1 MNTPFIPIQGKRDTI
16 QDQAIVA
23 GNLYFATDTGEM
35 FLDTATERINVGG
48 GGVAV
53 LYAKQKDV
61 TQDLTDMSYV
71 IYFSELEDQDAAPK
85 KDDLIINS
93 NGTFYKIISYKKATG
108 IIKCS
113 RIAVSG
119 TGGGGGGNTPGGGDT
134 PGKYIDLT
142 CVGTAPNAQTY
153 IFGQKT
159 EISFAVEASHDAI
172 LTVNYHVTNVATG
185 NTQTFTYTV
194 DSGDTHVFDLGSVIQ
209 KGQNTLMVEAIG
221 SNSGE
226 PGVLTYTSIN
236 CIELALKESSN
247 FNPLVYAYNA
257 DMSFH
262 FIPVGTIAKTLLVY
276 INGNLEVEKPLMAT
290 DNEQSMSVTIPKKP
304 HGVYELKAV
313 LAYNSG
319 AKTITTDPLEYQI
332 AFLGENNSTP
342 LVWFNKVPKEIV
354 DHDKLN
360 IEYMVYDPS
369 SPDRTTVRRYINNK
383 EIASLDNIAY
393 SSTKWLNWNVSNY
406 ELGDNEFVLQC
417 GTSPYKVKVFVK
429 ADELRNLD
437 VLTTDLYVNLVSTGR
452 SNSEN
457 ETQRQEWYFE
467 RSNGEKSIVKFNNF
481 NWYNNGWINDAATG
495 DSMLRISNGASIEVP
510 LNLMNTT
517 ALSTNLTFEIQFRLR
532 NVQKYENLIE
542 VTSEEIKDPVTG
554 ETTEV
559 KVTKTVRSTDGVWC
573 RYYGND
579 IGMCLGTQ
587 EGFFK
592 SKQVISSGRYKEDDL
607 VTVSFVIEKASD
619 TNPYPLIY
627 MYING
632 IMSAIV
638 NYDKTSD
645 SFASSVKTMTIN
657 SDYCD
662 VDIYKIRVY
671 QAALSSSDIVHNY
684 IADQN
689 SATLYDMNQIV
700 EFKNNIPSISY
711 TKMKDYNA
719 AHPDSPLQAYA
730 VLECVDKTEDL
741 LPYVK
746 GGKKKVNVE
755 FVNPSLEYAY
765 KQKQITDE
773 QYLRGC
779 PSFNAT
785 AVEFDVQG
793 TSSQGYPRR
802 NYKGKFKKSDSWTY
816 ADGPLKG
823 KSLLEDNVVNGVTFN
838 GYYMDNHYSETTF
851 TWKADY
857 MESSMT
863 HNTGYA
869 SFVNTLYSKH
879 PLQDYDPEIDVTDRR
894 TTIYGFPM
902 IVFQKK
908 ADGSYEFIGRYNFNF
923 DKGADNVIGFKDGH
937 DHPVV
942 TGKTFKKVA
951 ECWELCNNQGGR
963 TSFKITDFEELD
975 DDGKLAVLNDFEYRY
990 HPDADD
996 IDNALDK
1003 KDKFANQSQTEINTY
1018 LLSKYENL
1026 RLVAEWLKSTD
1037 SLQATNAEL
1046 DPSQYLTVDGTTY
1059 TTDSADYRIKK
1070 FAKEF
1075 DKWFDQEYCAIYF
1088 IMTEMLL
1095 LYDSRGKNMMLA
1107 SWGPKEEGGNYIWYP
1122 IFYDIDT
1129 QLGVNNSGVP
1139 SWEYYT
1145 EPSPFDGAGVF
1156 STADSVLWYNFE
1168 KCFLDTAK
1176 TYYRDIRKN
1185 GLTYEKLKGYYD
1197 YDPKVSLSY
1206 AMMGHRPV
1214 NIINVD
1220 QYWKYIA
1227 PTFGGYINTSGQ
1239 IAKDEGKRFYCLQGD
1254 RQLHRDLFLRNRFNF
1269 LDSKWLGGAYSVN
1282 NVPSELW
1289 VRANANNYPLTSDK
1303 YLDRTL
1309 TDDEAAQGYEQ
1320 KTWKENNLDADLTF
1334 KVTPYL
1340 QQYTSLW
1347 FDDTLMAQPVKWDGI
1362 NPNVMTVNPTK
1373 QIAVKESRPLTQQI
1387 FYVGGGQY
1395 ISSLGDLSR
1404 AYLDEVILSSL
1415 KRLKDLHLGSD
1426 DPGYYNSQPIKT
1438 FTLGAEAF
1446 DTDGNP
1452 NTNAKTLLESVVLT
1466 NVTSLGG
1473 PMNVTGAEKLKEFRA
1488 LGTKITGV
1496 TFADGGQMEVIHLPD
1511 SIAHLT
1517 FVEPVSLRGLIT
1529 STDNFKDADG
1539 KFNKGLYVP
1548 GVTTTG
1554 NLADT
1559 TDIAKLQV
1567 VGGNMGYSSYQLMKN
1582 LIDIKTTMQGK
1593 SDIDELKKTIQI
1605 SLENVLWSPYKLIEA
1620 GVAYDAKKTYAKKT
1634 DNSTFEAYANPSAEQ
1649 WAADTLNA
1657 LIYEV
1662 LADNLQEKS
1671 CLTNLDV
1678 IKMFIGAA
1686 NIGTPTTDEEG
1697 KVHYPIAGEDVPNYF
1712 RDVTE
1717 YADGRTTYP
1726 YLSGDIFIDNSAQ
1739 TADAISEFEIK
1750 QIKEKYYP
1758 DLNIF
1763 VAKVDPAYTLRMVEV
1778 INDEEAGTKQIVEL
1792 QTVKYDKSSTKP
1804 ISMSDITVTPSRL
1817 HHYFKGWSLSE
1828 NGDILTDS
1836 DIEALTFSASKM
1848 TYTLYAVYDWDSY
1861 IAYFYNGNDQV
1872 GATEPVVY
1880 GEPFY
1885 EVAEIPDRAADEAA
1899 LPLTQR
1905 IAFYGWSDKY
1915 QANPIIATEDAAK
1928 KLIVDVTSFKAMED
1942 KAFYAIFVQ
1951 EDVYS
1956 KPTDDKY
1963 FTYSR
1968 STVTKFG
1975 VEGYTISANSD
1986 YLLKGKITIPATH
1999 NGKPIVGMESFSNA
2013 LGATGIF
2020 FMDGS
2025 QLKEVGDY
2033 AFSTEGGSPQLK
2045 GIYLPDSVVRIGTY
2059 AFNNV
2064 SSLEHASE
2072 HYAKT
2077 GADGDLPSNLERLG
2091 DRAFAMNQAT
2101 GKLHLKNLPQSLKEF
2116 EGERT
2121 FYKCGPNVHITSLPI
2136 NVPRL
2141 AIFSFAGCTNI
2152 RITEFGSKSGT
2163 VGASTPLTSIGQSA
2177 FEMYSAG
2184 AHSNIEFIYIWDSV
2198 DSIAMNAFKGYGKT
2212 GGVTVLTNKES
2223 HDWDPAYIG
2232 VAKIEQYSE
2241 PI

>member
-1 MNTPFIPIQGKRDTI
+1 MKMPFIPNQGKDEII
-16 QDQAIVA
+16 QKQTVRE
-23 GNLYFATDTGEM
+23 GNIYFATDSGKIY
-35 FLDTATERINVGG
+35 LDTATERVTIGG
-48 GGVAV
+48 GGVAIIYASAKNV
-53 LYAKQKDV
+53 AQDKGDLKYILY
-61 TQDLTDMSYV
+61 TTDLDNKEIT
-71 IYFSELEDQDAAPK
+71 PK

-93 NGTFYKIISYKKATG
+93 NGTFYKVYSFTKSSG
-108 IIKCS
+108 LIKCT

-119 TGGGGGGNTPGGGDT
+119 TGGGGGGGGGGGDT
-134 PGKYIDLT
+134 PGDGGKYTTIES
-142 CVGTAPNAQTY
+142 VGTIPNAQTY
-153 IFGQKT
+153 IYGKSQKV
-159 EISFAVEASHDAI
+159 EFKVEATHDALI
-172 LTVNYHVTNVATG
+172 TLNYYVTNIAT
-185 NTQTFTYTV
+185 NSTETYSYSV
-194 DSGDTHVFDLGSVIQ
+194 MNGETHPFDLGAVLQ
-209 KGQNTLMVEAIG
+209 KGQNTLIVEAIG
-221 SNSGE
+221 ANSGMFQLE
-226 PGVLTYTSIN
+226 YPSIN

-247 FNPLVYAYNA
+247 FNPLKYAYNS

-262 FIPVGTIAKTLLVY
+262 FIPVGKVKKTLRVFINDNLELTRDLLATDDEKSMSITIAK
-276 INGNLEVEKPLMAT
+276 K
-290 DNEQSMSVTIPKKP
+290 S
-304 HGVYELKAV
+304 HGVYTLRAD
-313 LAYNSG
+313 LAYSMG
-319 AKTITTDPLEYQI
+319 ATTIYTDPLIYQI
-332 AFLGENNSTP
+332 AFLDEGNEAP
-342 LVWFNKVPKEIV
+342 LVWYGSIPEKIIN
-354 DHDKLN
+354 HDKLN
-360 IEYMVYDPS
+360 LPYMVYDPA
-369 SPDRTTVRRYINNK
+369 SPDRTTVRRYMNGK

-393 SSTKWLNWNVSNY
+393 SDKNWLTWNVANY
-406 ELGDNEFVLQC
+406 QVGNNEFTIKC
-417 GTSPYKVKVFVK
+417 GTTSSSVNVLVEE
-429 ADELRNLD
+429 DENRDLD
-437 VLTTDLYVNLVSTGR
+437 ILTSDLYLNLVSSGR

-467 RSNGEKSIVKFNNF
+467 RSNGEKSVVKFNNF
-481 NWYNNGWINDAATG
+481 NWYNNGWINDVTTG
-495 DSMLRISNGASIEVP
+495 DSVLRISNGASIDIP
-510 LNLMNTT
+510 MSLMNTAT
-517 ALSTNLTFEIQFRLR
+517 LSTNLTFEIQFKLR

-542 VTSEEIKDPVTG
+542 VTSEEIKDPLTG
-554 ETTEV
+554 ETVEV

-579 IGMCLGTQ
+579 IGLCLGTQ

-592 SKQVISSGRYKEDDL
+592 SQQVISSGRYKEDDI
-607 VTVSFVIEKASD
+607 VTVSFVAEAASA

-632 IMSAIV
+632 IMSSIV

-645 SFASSVKTMTIN
+645 SFESNVRTMTIN

-684 IADQN
+684 IADKS
-689 SATLYDMNQIV
+689 SAELYDINDIV

-719 AHPDSPLQAYA
+719 AHPENPLQAYA

-741 LPYVK
+741 LPFVK

-755 FVNPSLEYAY
+755 FVNPSLDYAY
-765 KQKQITDE
+765 AQKLITDE
-773 QYLRGC
+773 QYIRGC

-816 ADGPLKG
+816 ANGPLKG

-937 DHPVV
+937 NHPVV

-975 DDGKLAVLNDFEYRY
+975 DEGKLAVLNDFEYRY

-1018 LLSKYENL
+1018 LLSRYENL

-1037 SLQATNAEL
+1037 SLQATNADL
-1046 DPSQYLTVDGTTY
+1046 DPSQYLTVDGITY

-1176 TYYRDIRKN
+1176 TYYRNIRKN

-1197 YDPKVSLSY
+1197 YDPAVSLSY

-1227 PTFGGYINTSGQ
+1227 PTFSGYINTSGQ

-1289 VRANANNYPLTSDK
+1289 VRANANNYPLTPDK
-1303 YLDRTL
+1303 YLDRAL
-1309 TDDEAAQGYEQ
+1309 TADEISQGYEQ
-1320 KTWKENNLDADLTF
+1320 KDWKENSLDADLTF

-1347 FDDTLMAQPVKWDGI
+1347 FDDTLMAQPVKWDGT

-1373 QIAVKESRPLTQQI
+1373 QIAVQESRPLTQQI
-1387 FYVGGGQY
+1387 FYIGGGEY

-1438 FTLGAEAF
+1438 FTLGAEAI
-1446 DTDGNP
+1446 DTEGKP

-1466 NVTSLGG
+1466 NVTSLNK
-1473 PMNVTGAEKLKEFRA
+1473 PIDVTGAEKLKEFRA
-1488 LGTKITGV
+1488 LGTTITGV
-1496 TFADGGQMEVIHLPD
+1496 TFADGGQMEIVHLPE

-1517 FVEPVSLRGLIT
+1517 FTEPVNLRGLIT
-1529 STDNFKDADG
+1529 STDEFKDNKG

-1554 NLADT
+1554 NLGSET
-1559 TDIAKLQV
+1559 NIGKLQII
-1567 VGGNMGYSSYQLMKN
+1567 GGNMGYSSYQLMKN
-1582 LIDIKTTMQGK
+1582 LIDIKEKMPDVTDSDK
-1593 SDIDELKKTIQI
+1593 SKKTLRI
-1605 SLENVLWSPYKLIEA
+1605 SLEKVLWSPYKLVEA
-1620 GVAYDAKKTYAKKT
+1620 GVAYDVAKTYVQKT
-1634 DNSTFEAYANPSAEQ
+1634 EHSTFAPYTNPSAEK
-1649 WAADTLNA
+1649 WSEDTLNA
-1657 LIYEV
+1657 LVYEV
-1662 LADNLQEKS
+1662 LPENEKDKD
-1671 CLTNLDV
+1671 CLTNLDL
-1678 IKMFIGAA
+1678 IKTFIGVD
-1686 NIGTPTTDEEG
+1686 NLGTPTVDEEG
-1697 KVHYPIAGEDVPNYF
+1697 KEHPPIAGQDVPNYF
-1712 RDVTE
+1712 RDVTQSP
-1717 YADGRTTYP
+1717 DGRTTYP
-1726 YLSGDIFIDNSAQ
+1726 YLSGDIYINNPSSNKISEYEVKQIIDN
-1739 TADAISEFEIK
+1739 
-1750 QIKEKYYP
+1750 YYP
-1758 DLNIF
+1758 QLNIF
-1763 VAKVDPAYTLRMVEV
+1763 VANVIPAYTLKMVEV
-1778 INDEEAGTKQIVEL
+1778 VNNEEAGTKQIVEL
-1792 QTVKYDKSSTKP
+1792 QTVKYNPVGTVYANA
-1804 ISMSDITVTPSRL
+1804 SDIKVNPSRL
-1817 HHYFKGWSLSE
+1817 HHYFMGWSLSE
-1828 NGDILTDS
+1828 DGPVLS
-1836 DIEALTFSASKM
+1836 IEEINALEFSSSKM
-1848 TYTLYAVYDWDSY
+1848 AYTLYARFDWDSY
-1861 IAYFYNGNDQV
+1861 TATYYNGDEELGERPASIYGQPFMEPAEVPYREPAND
-1872 GATEPVVY
+1872 TPY
-1880 GEPFY
+1880 STT
-1885 EVAEIPDRAADEAA
+1885 R
-1899 LPLTQR
+1899 L
-1905 IAFYGWSDKY
+1905 AFLGWSDKY
-1915 QANPIIATEDAAK
+1915 QSNPVASSIEEAK
-1928 KLIVDVTSFKAMED
+1928 KIMVDVTSIKATENR
-1942 KAFYAIFVQ
+1942 KFYAVFVQ
-1951 EDVYS
+1951 EDVYDR
-1956 KPTDDKY
+1956 PTDDKY
-1963 FTYSR
+1963 FYFPESR
-1968 STVTKFG
+1968 VTVNG
-1975 VEGYTISANSD
+1975 IEGYMIETNSAYD
-1986 YLLKGKITIPATH
+1986 LKGKITIPATH
-1999 NGKPIVGMESFSNA
+1999 NDYPVVAMGNFKGA
-2013 LGATGIF
+2013 LRATGIF
-2020 FMDGS
+2020 FMPNEYFF
-2025 QLKEVGDY
+2025 EVGAR
-2033 AFSTEGGSPQLK
+2033 AFQNSLPADEIKLK
-2045 GIYLPDSVVRIGTY
+2045 GVYLPESVMYIKDEAFNGVQGLEHVSEKFIKEGVDGHLGSNIVSIGTR
-2059 AFNNV
+2059 AFMAT
-2064 SSLEHASE
+2064 SSL
-2072 HYAKT
+2072 
-2077 GADGDLPSNLERLG
+2077 
-2091 DRAFAMNQAT
+2091 
-2101 GKLHLKNLPQSLKEF
+2101 HLFNLPPKVTSLPNNA
-2116 EGERT
+2116 
-2121 FYKCGPNVHITSLPI
+2121 FYNAGPNVTLSELPPALEIIEMGAFFGCPNIHITH
-2136 NVPRL
+2136 
-2141 AIFSFAGCTNI
+2141 
-2152 RITEFGSKSGT
+2152 FGLRSNEVGSSSG
-2163 VGASTPLTSIGQSA
+2163 LKKIGSSA
-2177 FEMYSAG
+2177 FSNFGLSG
-2184 AHSNIEFIYIWDSV
+2184 ANQSVNTIYIWDSV
-2198 DSIAMNAFKGYGKT
+2198 TELSTYAFMGYGNNITVYTSFASKPAGWADDISVFSIEYGYT
-2212 GGVTVLTNKES
+2212 GEV
-2223 HDWDPAYIG
+2223 
-2232 VAKIEQYSE
+2232 
-2241 PI
+2241 